1 MLMIVSVACCSIIAA
16 VDFTQ
21 KNEAQQLTKKCDYT
35 DKPKTPVEAMLLN
48 EQIVRESVIA
58 HEEVNKLRE
67 KVQECY
73 WREGVNHL
81 ENW

>member
-1 MLMIVSVACCSIIAA
+1 LSVIDDIERRTGASDRANVIVINQS
-16 VDFTQ
+16 
-21 KNEAQQLTKKCDYT
+21 
-35 DKPKTPVEAMLLN
+35 DKPKDPVSAMLLE
-48 EQIVRESVIA
+48 EQVVRESVIA
-58 HEEVNKLRE
+58 HEEINKLRE

>member
-1 MLMIVSVACCSIIAA
+1 LGPIVSKA
-16 VDFTQ
+16 
-21 KNEAQQLTKKCDYT
+21 NDYCKFRT
-35 DKPKTPVEAMLLN
+35 LIEKPKDPVSAMLLE
-48 EQIVRESVIA
+48 EQVVRESIIA
-58 HEEVNKLRE
+58 HEEINKLRE